1 MNFLFAIPAAVLAFF
16 VRLGWVRA
24 IGLLAGLGLV
34 GVLVISLLVGLS
46 DAVASPA
53 EETAEHK
60 FHKHSKHL
68 SLASDGPFGKF
79 DRQQLQR
86 GFQVYKEV
94 CAACHG
100 LNLVAFRNLLD
111 LGYEE
116 PEVKAIADQ
125 WAIEVPSVNPETGEA
140 ATRKAIPSDNF
151 PSPYAN
157 ETAARAAN
165 NNNLPPDLSLI
176 TKAREGGAAYTYSL
190 LTGYQRQPARLVKE
204 FPAAKTPPGLYY
216 NPYFANLNIAMPPPL
231 TAAGQVSYAPG
242 NPAPTVDQMAKDV
255 SAFLVWAA
263 EPKLENRHRSGIA
276 VVIFL
281 LFGTVLGYLA
291 YRQIW
296 AEAKRKVRPTG
307 ALDPKNIAK
316 SRRAKGK
323 AGVAG

>member
-1 MNFLFAIPAAVLAFF
+1 MVRVIAFI
-16 VRLGWVRA
+16 
-24 IGLLAGLGLV
+24 IGLGFA
-34 GVLVISLLVGLS
+34 GVLLISLIAGVS
-46 DAVASPA
+46 ETIASPA
-53 EETAEHK
+53 EATAEEEFQRHP
-60 FHKHSKHL
+60 KHL
-68 SLASDGPFGKF
+68 TLASDGPLGKF

-100 LNLVAFRNLLD
+100 LSLVAFRDLHD

-116 PEVKAIADQ
+116 AEVKAIANQ
-125 WAIEVPSVNPETGEA
+125 WAIEVPSVNPETGEP
-140 ATRKAIPSDNF
+140 ATRKAIPSDPF

-165 NNNLPPDLSLI
+165 NNALPPDLSLI
-176 TKAREGGAAYTYSL
+176 AKAREGGAAYTYSL
-190 LTGYQRQPARLVKE
+190 LTGYQRQPARLVRE
-204 FPAAKTPPGLYY
+204 FPAAKTPQGLHY
-216 NPYFANLNIAMPPPL
+216 NPYFANLNLAMPPPL
-231 TAAGQVSYAPG
+231 TSAGQVTYAPG

-281 LFGTVLGYLA
+281 LVGTLLGYLA

-307 ALDPKNIAK
+307 PLDPKNQAK
-316 SRRAKGK
+316 SRRAKAK
-323 AGVAG
+323 AGIAG

>member
-1 MNFLFAIPAAVLAFF
+1 MVRLIAFF
-16 VRLGWVRA
+16 
-24 IGLLAGLGLV
+24 IGIGFAFVLL
-34 GVLVISLLVGLS
+34 ISLIS
-46 DAVASPA
+46 DVSASISSPA
-53 EETAEHK
+53 EATAEEE
-60 FHKHSKHL
+60 FHKEPKHL
-68 SLASDGPFGKF
+68 RLASDGPFGKF

-100 LNLVAFRNLLD
+100 LNLVAFRNLHD

-116 PEVKAIADQ
+116 PEVKAIAAQ

-165 NNNLPPDLSLI
+165 NNALPPDLSLI

-190 LTGYQRQPARLVKE
+190 LTGYQRQPAKLLKE

-216 NPYFANLNIAMPPPL
+216 NPYFANLNIAMPPPI
-231 TAAGQVSYAPG
+231 TADGQVTYAEG

-255 SAFLVWAA
+255 SAFLLWTA
-263 EPKLENRHRSGIA
+263 EPNLPARHRTGWA
-276 VVIFL
+276 VLAFL
-281 LFGTVLGYLA
+281 IVATILAYLS

-296 AEAKRKVRPTG
+296 GEAKRKV
-307 ALDPKNIAK
+307 APKGILEPANVAK
-316 SRRAKGK
+316 RTRASKK
-323 AGVAG
+323 AGILK

>member
-1 MNFLFAIPAAVLAFF
+1 MIRLFAFLIGIGFTLVL
-16 VRLGWVRA
+16 L
-24 IGLLAGLGLV
+24 
-34 GVLVISLLVGLS
+34 ISLVTGVS
-46 DAVASPA
+46 ESISSPA
-53 EETAEHK
+53 GETAEHV
-60 FHKHSKHL
+60 FHKHPKNL
-68 SLASDGPFGKF
+68 ALASDGPLGKF
-79 DRQQLQR
+79 DRPQLQR

-100 LNLVAFRNLLD
+100 LNLVAFRNLHD

-116 PEVKAIADQ
+116 AEVKAIANQ
-125 WAIEVPSVNPETGEA
+125 WATEVPTLNPETGEPV
-140 ATRKAIPSDNF
+140 TRKAIPSDKF

-165 NNNLPPDLSLI
+165 NNALPPDLSLI
-176 TKAREGGAAYTYSL
+176 TKAREGGAAYIYSL
-190 LTGYQRQPARLVKE
+190 LTGYQRQPARLLHE
-204 FPAAKTPPGLYY
+204 FPEAKTPKGLYY

-231 TAAGQVSYAPG
+231 TSAGQVTYAPG

-281 LFGTVLGYLA
+281 LFASVLGYLA

-296 AEAKRKVRPTG
+296 AEAKRKVRATG
-307 ALDPKNIAK
+307 PLNPANQAK

-323 AGVAG
+323 QGIAG

>member
-1 MNFLFAIPAAVLAFF
+1 MVRVIAFI
-16 VRLGWVRA
+16 
-24 IGLLAGLGLV
+24 IGLGFA
-34 GVLVISLLVGLS
+34 GVLLISLIAGVS
-46 DAVASPA
+46 ETIASPA
-53 EETAEHK
+53 EATAEEEFQRHP
-60 FHKHSKHL
+60 KHL
-68 SLASDGPFGKF
+68 TLASDGPLGKF

-100 LNLVAFRNLLD
+100 LSLVAFRDLHD

-116 PEVKAIADQ
+116 AEVKAIANQ
-125 WAIEVPSVNPETGEA
+125 WAIEVPSVNPETGEP
-140 ATRKAIPSDNF
+140 ATRKAIPSDPF

-165 NNNLPPDLSLI
+165 NNALPPDLSLI
-176 TKAREGGAAYTYSL
+176 AKAREGGAAYTYSL
-190 LTGYQRQPARLVKE
+190 LTGYQRQPAKLVRE
-204 FPAAKTPPGLYY
+204 FPAAKTPQGLHY
-216 NPYFANLNIAMPPPL
+216 NPYFANLNLAMPPPL
-231 TAAGQVSYAPG
+231 TSAGQVTYAPG

-281 LFGTVLGYLA
+281 LVGTLLGYLA

-307 ALDPKNIAK
+307 PLDPKNQAK
-316 SRRAKGK
+316 SRRAKAK
-323 AGVAG
+323 AGIAG